1 MRKEDREVTLSLR
14 VERPTWH
21 KIKRFILSHSND
33 SLDIFEIVQTNI
45 EFI

>member
-21 KIKRFILSHSND
+21 IIK
-33 SLDIFEIVQTNI
+33 EIYSQS
-45 EFI
+45 F